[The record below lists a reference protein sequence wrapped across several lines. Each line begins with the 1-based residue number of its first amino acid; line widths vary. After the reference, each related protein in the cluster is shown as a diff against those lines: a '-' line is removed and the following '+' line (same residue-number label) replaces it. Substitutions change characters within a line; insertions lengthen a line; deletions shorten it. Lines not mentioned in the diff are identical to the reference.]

1 MGAITSAQQAENL
14 CGALLTP
21 TAIPSKYIAGF
32 RSASGFE
39 LALERHRDSIYCW
52 SEAVELAGGPF
63 APARH
68 YPAGKSRNSNLSSKH
83 APRLTTDF
91 ATHYWHFERLDQLE
105 AFLRWYAQL
114 TPPCHIETAL
124 RETDTQQPDADLNTA
139 GTPITQHRYERIM
152 GYRITTIAETLNRIN
167 RELFIPAIQRPYV
180 WSPEQITGLFDSLMR
195 GYPIGALM
203 FWDLPQGSQEDW
215 EIYNFICN
223 FRHGSIH
230 NDRVAPI
237 PGQPVTLVLD
247 GQQRLTSLLIG
258 LKGSYTVKQKHK
270 RKKSDE
276 AWDEKILFID
286 LAASPDR
293 EEEEDEDASP
303 IAEHY
308 RLAFFDHDQRPQ
320 SGAGELW
327 FEAGLILAAKDEAEL
342 EQMVRNWVDANLGL
356 DESRRDIART
366 NLARLWQAI
375 WRDNALSYFT
385 ERSASYDRVLDIF
398 IRANS
403 GGSPLSRS
411 DLLMSVITLRWEQFN
426 ARDETEQLIGDLTE
440 LLSPKRALNREFVL
454 RTALFLNDLD
464 FSIKVQNFVPS
475 NIRLLEQS
483 WERVKEVLI
492 FSARLL
498 RDLGLHGERLS
509 GTNVLML
516 VAYYI
521 HRRNLGPTE
530 LKIDF
535 DDAQLIRRW
544 IIMLGFQGLLGLQT
558 NNTFKTYR
566 NAVRR
571 AIKQENSFPWEA
583 VAEAFRCMGRPMD
596 FSRESLA
603 RWCNT
608 SLDHQP
614 QAELL
619 LSLIYADDLP
629 NLQRRAM
636 PAVQNRF
643 FLPEELRRA
652 GVSEAM
658 APVIQ
663 GFAGKLILSVALDAR
678 EQEDYFALPFEQ
690 WAQTLSPAA
699 MQMHCL
705 PEDLSLYRLDRLPD
719 WVSERRRLLEKKL
732 LEPASSSRATKSE
745 IADTAD
751 YA

>member
-1 MGAITSAQQAENL
+1 
-14 CGALLTP
+14 
-21 TAIPSKYIAGF
+21 
-32 RSASGFE
+32 
-39 LALERHRDSIYCW
+39 
-52 SEAVELAGGPF
+52 
-63 APARH
+63 
-68 YPAGKSRNSNLSSKH
+68 
-83 APRLTTDF
+83 
-91 ATHYWHFERLDQLE
+91 
-105 AFLRWYAQL
+105 
-114 TPPCHIETAL
+114 
-124 RETDTQQPDADLNTA
+124 
-139 GTPITQHRYERIM
+139 M
-152 GYRITTIAETLNRIN
+152 GYRVTTIAETLNRIN

-215 EIYNFICN
+215 EVYNFICN

-230 NDRVAPI
+230 NDRVTPI
-237 PGQPVTLVLD
+237 SGQPVTLVLD

-293 EEEEDEDASP
+293 EEEADDDASP

-320 SGAGELW
+320 NGAGELW
-327 FEAGLILAAKDEAEL
+327 FEVGLVLAAEDETEL
-342 EQMVRNWVDANLGL
+342 EHMLHNWVDTNVAL
-356 DESRRDIART
+356 DESRRDVARA
-366 NLARLWQAI
+366 NLTRLWVAV
-375 WRDNALSYFT
+375 WRDDALSYFT

-426 ARDETEQLIGDLTE
+426 ARDETERLIEDLTE

-483 WERVKEVLI
+483 WERVKAVLL

-498 RDLGLHGERLS
+498 RDLGLCGDRLS

-521 HRRNLGPTE
+521 HRRNLGSTE
-530 LKIDF
+530 LEIDF
-535 DDAQLIRRW
+535 EDSQLIRRW

-571 AIKQENSFPWEA
+571 AVKQENSFPWEA
-583 VAEAFRCMGRPMD
+583 VAEAFRGMGRPMD
-596 FSRESLA
+596 FNRESLA

-608 SLDHQP
+608 SLDNQP

-643 FLPEELRRA
+643 FLPEEMRRA
-652 GVSEAM
+652 GVSEAL

-663 GFAGKLILSVALDAR
+663 GFAGKLILSVALDTK
-678 EQEDYFALPFEQ
+678 EQEDYFALSFEQ
-690 WAQTLSPAA
+690 WAQTLSPAT
-699 MQMHCL
+699 MHMHCL
-705 PEDLSLYRLDRLPD
+705 PEDLALYRMDRLPD
-719 WVSERRRLLEKKL
+719 WVSERRMLLEKKL
-732 LEPASSSRATKSE
+732 AELASVSRPQRSEATAR
-745 IADTAD
+745 ADNPSD
-751 YA
+751 V